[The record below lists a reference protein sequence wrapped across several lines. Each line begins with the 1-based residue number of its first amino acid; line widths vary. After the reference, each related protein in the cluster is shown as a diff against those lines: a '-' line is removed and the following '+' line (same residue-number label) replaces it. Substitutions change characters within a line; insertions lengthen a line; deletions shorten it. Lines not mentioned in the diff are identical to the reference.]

1 LAVLSTVAHDHHAIL
16 LNISRAGAC
25 LKAPVLPAEGEE
37 LRFRAAS
44 VQAYGRIVWSRGEQ
58 CGVAFEP
65 PMAPNDVEHLR
76 VEGNLPSLCGLSA
89 EEKAAA
95 QEWQLG
101 ISG

>member
-1 LAVLSTVAHDHHAIL
+1 
-16 LNISRAGAC
+16 
-25 LKAPVLPAEGEE
+25 
-37 LRFRAAS
+37 
-44 VQAYGRIVWSRGEQ
+44 
-58 CGVAFEP
+58 
-65 PMAPNDVEHLR
+65 MAPNDVEHLR